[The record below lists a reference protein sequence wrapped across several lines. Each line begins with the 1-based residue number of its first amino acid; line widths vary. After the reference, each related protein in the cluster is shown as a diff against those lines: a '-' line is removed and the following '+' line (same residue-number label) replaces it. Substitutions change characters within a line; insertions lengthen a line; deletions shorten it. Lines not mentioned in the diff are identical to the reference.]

1 MVASAVSGS
10 FVSYLAPA
18 NSQPSDRYSGA
29 VAGYS
34 AETG

>member
-1 MVASAVSGS
+1 MVARAVTGS
-10 FVSYLAPA
+10 VVSYLPPA

-34 AETG
+34 AESG